1 MPRTDEREVGMSAT
15 SQLPPARV
23 RRRPSLRRGG
33 STPYLLIVPA
43 VLVLALVAAWPLVKI
58 ISLSLEKQDNGKFAL
73 FHNGGTTSFVGLHNF
88 AHELADSQFWT
99 VLVRTLIFTAVNVA
113 ISVVLGIAIA
123 LLLNRVSR
131 WARIVLITVLLF
143 VWAVPS
149 TVSTQIFAWLFN
161 NQFGV
166 VNYLLDKLPGVSME
180 GHDWFASSTS
190 GLGVV
195 TVVVVWG
202 AIPLLAIS
210 LHAGITQ
217 IPQDVLEA
225 AHCDGAG
232 PWATLRHVI
241 MPFLRPLLIILITL
255 SVIWDF
261 GVFNQIWFMRNGHP
275 EPGYQTLG
283 IYMYSN
289 GIGSSRYNTGSTLAV
304 LMILALLLV
313 MVVYIRQLFKIGD
326 AE

>member
-1 MPRTDEREVGMSAT
+1 MTAT
-15 SQLPPARV
+15 GTQVPPATAP
-23 RRRPSLRRGG
+23 RRRSLRARGG
-33 STPYLLIVPA
+33 SVPYLLVVPA
-43 VLVLALVAAWPLVKI
+43 SLVLIMVAGWPLLKI
-58 ISLSLEKQDNGKFAL
+58 VLLSVQKQDDSKYAL

-88 AHELADSQFWT
+88 VHALTSSEFWT
-99 VLVRTLIFTAVNVA
+99 VLYRTLVFTAVNVA
-113 ISVVLGIAIA
+113 LSVVIGIAIA

-131 WARIVLITVLLF
+131 WARVLLTVVLLF
-143 VWAVPS
+143 VWAVPT

-166 VNYLLDKLPGVSME
+166 VNYLLDKLPGVSMA
-180 GHDWFASSTS
+180 GHDWFASPTE

-217 IPQDVLEA
+217 IPQEVLEA
-225 AHCDGAG
+225 ARCDGAG

-241 MPFLRPLLIILITL
+241 LPFLRPLLIILTTL

-289 GIGSSRYNTGSTLAV
+289 GVASSRYNTGATLAV